1 MGIKR
6 KIQKLGKFIVDAD
19 FRFLVLSNLGRY
31 DKMDDAE
38 YLKRKYKA
46 IFHRELDLEN
56 PQSFNEKLQWLK
68 LYDRQPTYP
77 RMVDKYAAKEYV
89 ASIIGSEHIIPTLGV
104 WDSFDEIDFDSLPDK
119 FVLKCTH
126 DSGGLV
132 ICKDKSKLNLKA
144 AKKKIEKSL
153 NRNFYYVSREWPY
166 SQVKPRIIAE
176 QYMEDDFGELR
187 DYKYYCFDGEMKI
200 MLIAY
205 DRFSGN
211 GAKLFY
217 CDKDYNNI
225 ELTWGHKAAT
235 GKIEKPEKF
244 EEMIEMAEKLSV
256 GMPQV
261 RVDFYLVGGQIY
273 FGELTLYDGGGFDVI
288 TPYERDLE
296 LGAYIKLPQKKD

>member
-1 MGIKR
+1 MGKIKTVI
-6 KIQKLGKFIVDAD
+6 KIITDSD
-19 FRFLVLSNLGRY
+19 FRFHCLANKGLKS
-31 DKMDDAE
+31 KTSAE
-38 YLKRKYKA
+38 EFLKKEYK
-46 IFHRELDLEN
+46 FHMGQELDLDH
-56 PQSFNEKLQWLK
+56 PQKYTEKLQWLK
-68 LYDRQPTYP
+68 LYDHRPQYTT
-77 RMVDKYAAKEYV
+77 MVDKYMVKQYVSDRIGEEYV
-89 ASIIGSEHIIPTLGV
+89 IPLLGV
-104 WDSFDEIDFDSLPDK
+104 WDRVDDIDFSSLPEK
-119 FVLKCTH
+119 FVLKTTH